1 MGMSKEQKELL
12 KEMSDEER
20 SELLEA
26 LGVEK
31 KSKKDDD
38 GDLTKTVE
46 SLQEKVSALEKAF
59 KFRAEKNSKSS
70 GKSIW
75 DLFFGGA

>member
-1 MGMSKEQKELL
+1 MAMTKEQKELL
-12 KEMSDEER
+12 KEMTDEER

-26 LGVEK
+26 LGARK
-31 KSKKDDD
+31 KDD

-46 SLQEKVSALEKAF
+46 SLQEKMTLLEKAF
-59 KFRAEKNSKSS
+59 KRKPNEERRKSA

-75 DLFFGGA
+75 DTFFGGA